1 MTSALSELIAWARS
15 AAMTPAQVE
24 AQRRSFAYGNTAIG
38 NPRLAREI
46 VDRAADE
53 LFVLE
58 RLIGLQCDAL
68 AFYPSPL
75 TQYERIVLGVLLAQ
89 PTVTRG
95 ALFDALYALRPVGDQ
110 PSSLKVVDQ
119 FVMRLRRKLAPRGIG
134 IVNLRAKLSAAEGQF
149 MISAADKAKLRA
161 ILVAHGAKP

>member
-1 MTSALSELIAWARS
+1 MTPALSELIAWARS
-15 AAMTPAQVE
+15 AVMTPAHAE
-24 AQRRSFAYGNTAIG
+24 AQRRSFAYGNTAIS
-38 NPRLAREI
+38 NPRITREI

-53 LFVLE
+53 LYALE

-95 ALFDALYALRPVGDQ
+95 ALFDALYALRPDGDQ
-110 PSSLKVVDQ
+110 PSGLKVIDQ
-119 FVMRLRRKLAPRGIG
+119 LIMRLRRKLAARKIE

-149 MISAADKAKLRA
+149 MITPADKAKLRA
-161 ILVAHGAKP
+161 ILIAHGAKP